1 MLLAARKPLP
11 KLDFDG
17 DNHDQGDKVAAHH
30 HHPNFVRGDWLG
42 HVYVPVS
49 LDGSPRLE
57 ALLDKMRR
65 YLDKERSDVQHLRS
79 NEDHNDEDEESLHV
93 SLTQPIEIR
102 AQERETFFR
111 TAREALVAR
120 PSSSNTSTATTTLS
134 SLGLSFSR
142 IVVLPSNT
150 TRRAFFA
157 LEISQ
162 SHDILLA
169 MSQRLDETLRTAFR
183 AREYRWPEGTRY
195 HASFAWCPCDTLP
208 RDAEEADGG
217 NGDGKA
223 PSLEELQRLA
233 DKLEQKFGDELRR
246 SVGEVRASSACV
258 RVGKRVQTIKLSACR
273 LE

>member
-1 MLLAARKPLP
+1 MP

-17 DNHDQGDKVAAHH
+17 DHVHDQGNKAAAHH

-42 HVYVPVS
+42 HVYVPVN
-49 LDGSPRLE
+49 LDTHSRLE
-57 ALLDKMRR
+57 ALLAKMRR
-65 YLDKERSDVQHLRS
+65 YLDKERSDVQHLR
-79 NEDHNDEDEESLHV
+79 NDEGHNDEDEESLHV

-111 TAREALVAR
+111 TAREAVVAR
-120 PSSSNTSTATTTLS
+120 PSSSMATTTAPS

-142 IVVLPSNT
+142 IVVLPSKT

-157 LEISQ
+157 LEIAQ
-162 SHDILLA
+162 SHDILLT
-169 MSQRLDETLRTAFR
+169 MSQRLDEALRTAFR

-208 RDAEEADGG
+208 RGAGEEGGAEGDNDAGRAASPD
-217 NGDGKA
+217 
-223 PSLEELQRLA
+223 ELQRLA

-258 RVGKRVQTIKLSACR
+258 RVGKRVQAVGLAAYR